1 MAVLWADRDLGFDAA
16 MFSHH
21 VRLTP
26 NPRHGCLGFTYL
38 GGASVLPRHGTAALD
53 ALGRVPTDFA
63 VSLRLPSGG
72 AAQTPLSD
80 VDKEKPHCCDN
91 FAKSP
96 AYVRLIVLADPVPAH
111 KTHGG
116 FKSRKPSW
124 RRMRMRRIGAMLMLT
139 TALALPAVAPSA
151 AQAETAGR
159 QDLNDCPGGYMCV
172 WTGPNFDGLMYRVLR
187 VQPGDCKA
195 IIPGYRSAYNRTSWP
210 QKLSARSNCTGGIEL
225 GPGES
230 YALGSPTR
238 YSIGAW
244 P

>member
-1 MAVLWADRDLGFDAA
+1 
-16 MFSHH
+16 MFM
-21 VRLTP
+21 
-26 NPRHGCLGFTYL
+26 
-38 GGASVLPRHGTAALD
+38 
-53 ALGRVPTDFA
+53 
-63 VSLRLPSGG
+63 
-72 AAQTPLSD
+72 
-80 VDKEKPHCCDN
+80 
-91 FAKSP
+91 
-96 AYVRLIVLADPVPAH
+96 LA
-111 KTHGG
+111 
-116 FKSRKPSW
+116 
-124 RRMRMRRIGAMLMLT
+124 
-139 TALALPAVAPSA
+139 TALALPAVVPSA

-195 IIPGYRSAYNRTSWP
+195 ILPGYRSAYNRTSWP

-225 GPGES
+225 GPDES